1 MIFSVSL
8 DHHGEFAKEKE
19 EVSLM
24 GHIELLEFY
33 GLRLMVLLTLRDFDG
48 IYQNHRSPYE
58 GLGVRWFIWLIIPT
72 KEDESNNT
80 RLSLNFFV
88 ELHNIFKDK
97 VKNGK
102 RLRDKIF
109 YYTLYVQLL
118 LFVSFMTLIFV
129 SEQAQCIIN
138 DNQILVLSKI
148 FHILY
153 WIGTMEMFTYF

>member
-1 MIFSVSL
+1 
-8 DHHGEFAKEKE
+8 
-19 EVSLM
+19 M

-80 RLSLNFFV
+80 RLSLNF
-88 ELHNIFKDK
+88 LLNYTTYSRIRLKM
-97 VKNGK
+97 GK
-102 RLRDKIF
+102 ELRDKILF
-109 YYTLYVQLL
+109 YTLYVQLL

-138 DNQILVLSKI
+138 DSQIMVLSKI
-148 FHILY
+148 FRVLY
-153 WIGTMEMFTYF
+153 WIGTMEMLIYF

>member
-1 MIFSVSL
+1 
-8 DHHGEFAKEKE
+8 
-19 EVSLM
+19 M

-102 RLRDKIF
+102 RLRDKIL

-129 SEQAQCIIN
+129 SKQAQCIIN
-138 DNQILVLSKI
+138 DSQILVWSKI
-148 FHILY
+148 FHFLY
-153 WIGTMEMFTYF
+153 WIGTMEMFISF

>member
-1 MIFSVSL
+1 MVSSPR
-8 DHHGEFAKEKE
+8 KKE

-97 VKNGK
+97 VKTGK
-102 RLRDKIF
+102 RLRDNILC
-109 YYTLYVQLL
+109 YSLYVQLL
-118 LFVSFMTLIFV
+118 LFVSFMTLIFG

-138 DNQILVLSKI
+138 DRQVLLLSEK
-148 FHILY
+148 FHLPY
-153 WIGTMEMFTYF
+153 WIRTMEMFIYP

>member
-1 MIFSVSL
+1 
-8 DHHGEFAKEKE
+8 
-19 EVSLM
+19 M

-58 GLGVRWFIWLIIPT
+58 GLGVRWFMWLIIPT

-102 RLRDKIF
+102 RLRDKICVIP
-109 YYTLYVQLL
+109 YMYNCCCLWVLWHL
-118 LFVSFMTLIFV
+118 SL

-138 DNQILVLSKI
+138 DSQILVLSKI
-148 FHILY
+148 FHLLY
-153 WIGTMEMFTYF
+153 WIGTMEMLIYF